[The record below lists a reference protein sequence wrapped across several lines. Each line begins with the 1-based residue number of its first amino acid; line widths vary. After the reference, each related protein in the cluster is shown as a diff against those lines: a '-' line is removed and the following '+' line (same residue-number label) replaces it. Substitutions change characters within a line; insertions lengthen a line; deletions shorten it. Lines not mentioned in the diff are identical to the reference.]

1 MQPTCIRCTKRG
13 IECDG
18 PKATTWVDHSNQF
31 TTHLVLTEP
40 SPTTSQPVELSFAA
54 FKDDICLAYTRKH
67 LLRGGVFELACR
79 MINFSDT
86 ASIFSRNPALGLLRT
101 SIISLAMTFFG
112 SQHHQDK
119 IVAKGYHQYGEVLRD
134 LNNAIASSERQT
146 SDEIILTALMCTLLE
161 VFLPTGPTNF
171 LTHQRGLEAM
181 MELRGPPTKS
191 TGPTATI
198 FRGLRMLSIAGALAD
213 SRPSIYAREDWK
225 FAPAE
230 HVNDVGVLRY
240 NLFTVLA
247 DCTSLLS
254 ERDALLKSGLG
265 YEYHGILLARV
276 DVTLHDLI
284 ELYPLWE
291 LCNDSQYQGTEQQSV
306 LEREMGVANQL
317 CMLYHVAYLC
327 LLQIKDTLQ
336 PLPTHVALRSNA
348 AMTIAR
354 CLELKAHEKEEGA
367 PESNTIAFVVTKV
380 IWQALGGFDLTEANI

>member
-1 MQPTCIRCTKRG
+1 
-13 IECDG
+13 
-18 PKATTWVDHSNQF
+18 VDHSNQF
-31 TTHLVLTEP
+31 TTHLLLDEP
-40 SPTTSQPVELSFAA
+40 SPTIPPPVELSFAA
-54 FKDDICLAYTRKH
+54 FEDDICLAYTRKH

-86 ASIFSRNPALGLLRT
+86 APIFSRNPALGLLKT

-119 IVAKGYHQYGEVLRD
+119 ITAKGYHQYGEVLRN
-134 LNNAIASSERQT
+134 LNNTIALPERQT

-181 MELRGPPTKS
+181 MELRGPPTEL

-213 SRPSIYAREDWK
+213 SRPSIYAREGWK
-225 FAPAE
+225 FPPAE
-230 HVNDVGVLRY
+230 QIDNMGMLRY
-240 NLFTVLA
+240 QLFTVLA

-265 YEYHGILLARV
+265 YEYHRILLARV

-284 ELYPLWE
+284 QLYPLWE
-291 LCNDSQYQGTEQQSV
+291 LCNDSQYQSTQQLSV
-306 LEREMGVANQL
+306 LEREMGIANQL

-336 PLPTHVALRSNA
+336 PSPSHVALRNNA
-348 AMTIAR
+348 AMTIAN
-354 CLELKAHEKEEGA
+354 CLELKAYEKREDA
-367 PESNTIAFVVTKV
+367 PECNTITLIVTKV
-380 IWQALGGFDLTEANI
+380 IWHATGGSESTEGQHLDHVVKSTLGRVFTWPWYDGGM